1 MDEGKAIHSTEA
13 ERSRGGREYGAG
25 EGQFHKRKTRRLQ
38 QRRLRAMEQ
47 VSTIQRMKVH
57 SLIDKVYKLSNLH
70 LAWKKVKENRGAG
83 GIDEMSIGE
92 FDSIAENALEGLH
105 RELKSDKYMPLPV
118 RRVQIPKRGKPKEM
132 RPLGIPAIRDR
143 VCQQALRNQLEPIFE
158 PTLND
163 CSFGY
168 RPGRSAHD
176 ALRKIWRELMDGYQW
191 VVDADLRD
199 YFGSV
204 DHDKLITMVAAR
216 ISDGRVLKLIRQML
230 RAGYVENG
238 KRLPT
243 PQGTPQGGVISPLL
257 SNIYLT
263 PFDNEMTGRGYKLTR
278 FADDW
283 LVLCRTRAEAQQA
296 LYEATAILKELG
308 LTLHPEKTRIVHITW
323 GFEFLGYKLKRG
335 KGLKLSES
343 KLSKKPNA
351 QGMYAVPKEQS
362 IRRFMDQIR
371 LKTKRKIPLTLKE
384 IIDEINPII
393 RGWGTYYRKANVRKL
408 FSRLKGWIVHRLWSH
423 QLKRWRNGGWR
434 KYPDRVL
441 YNHYGLV
448 NLTQLIPDIGKRS

>member
-1 MDEGKAIHSTEA
+1 
-13 ERSRGGREYGAG
+13 
-25 EGQFHKRKTRRLQ
+25 
-38 QRRLRAMEQ
+38 MEQ

-83 GIDEMSIGE
+83 GIDAVSVEV
-92 FDSIAENALEGLH
+92 FDSIAENEIEKLQGEI
-105 RELKSDKYMPLPV
+105 RSDSYSPMPV

-143 VCQQALRNQLEPIFE
+143 VCQQALKNRLEPIFE
-158 PTLND
+158 PVFND

-176 ALRKIWRELMDGYQW
+176 ALRKIWRELTEGYQW

-204 DHDKLITMVAAR
+204 DHEKLITMVSER

-230 RAGYVENG
+230 KAGYVENG
-238 KRLPT
+238 KQLPT

-263 PFDNEMTGRGYKLTR
+263 PFDNEMTRRGHKLTR

-283 LVLCRTRAEAQQA
+283 LVLCRTRSEAQQA
-296 LYEATAILKELG
+296 LKEATETLKELG
-308 LTLHPEKTRIVHITW
+308 LTLHAEKTRIAHITW

-335 KGLKLSES
+335 KGLKLPES
-343 KLSKKPNA
+343 KFSKKPNA

-362 IRRFMDQIR
+362 VRRFMEQIR
-371 LKTKRKIPLTLKE
+371 LKTKRKVPLTLKE
-384 IIDEINPII
+384 VIDEINPII
-393 RGWGTYYRKANVRKL
+393 RGWGMYYRKAHVRKL

-423 QLKRWRNGGWR
+423 QLKRWRNCGWR

-448 NLTQLIPDIGKRS
+448 NLTQLIPDIGGRSARGANS

>member
-1 MDEGKAIHSTEA
+1 
-13 ERSRGGREYGAG
+13 
-25 EGQFHKRKTRRLQ
+25 
-38 QRRLRAMEQ
+38 MEQ
-47 VSTIQRMKVH
+47 VSTIERMKVH
-57 SLIDKVYKLSNLH
+57 SLIDKVYKLSNLQ

-83 GIDEMSIGE
+83 GVDAVSVEA
-92 FDSIAENALEGLH
+92 FASIAENELEKLH
-105 RELKSDKYMPLPV
+105 GELRSDSYAALPV
-118 RRVQIPKRGKPKEM
+118 RRVHIPKRGNPKEK

-143 VCQQALRNQLEPIFE
+143 VCQQALKNRLEPIFE
-158 PTLND
+158 PIFND

-176 ALRKIWRELMDGYQW
+176 ALRKIWRELTEGYHW

-204 DHDKLITMVAAR
+204 DHEQLITMVAER
-216 ISDGRVLKLIRQML
+216 ISDGRALKLIRQML
-230 RAGYVENG
+230 KAGYVEDG
-238 KRLPT
+238 KRLST

-263 PFDNEMTGRGYKLTR
+263 PFDNEMTRRGHKLTR

-296 LYEATAILKELG
+296 LKEATEILTELG
-308 LTLHPEKTRIVHITW
+308 LTLHPEKTRIVHITL

-335 KGLKLSES
+335 KGLKLPES

-362 IRRFMDQIR
+362 LRRFMEQIR
-371 LKTKRKIPLTLKE
+371 LKTKRKVPLTLKE
-384 IIDEINPII
+384 IIDGINPII
-393 RGWGTYYRKANVRKL
+393 RGWGMYYRKAHVRKL
-408 FSRLKGWIVHRLWSH
+408 FSRLRKWIVRRLWSH

-441 YNHYGLV
+441 YSHYGLV
-448 NLTQLIPDIGKRS
+448 NLIQLIPDISKRS

>member
-1 MDEGKAIHSTEA
+1 MD
-13 ERSRGGREYGAG
+13 
-25 EGQFHKRKTRRLQ
+25 
-38 QRRLRAMEQ
+38 Q
-47 VSTIQRMKVH
+47 VSTIKRKKVH
-57 SLIDKVYKLSNLH
+57 SLIDKVYKLGNLQ

-83 GIDEMSIGE
+83 GIDAVSVWM
-92 FDSIAENALEGLH
+92 FDAIAGSELEKLH
-105 RELKSDKYMPLPV
+105 RELRSDSYVPMPV
-118 RRVQIPKRGKPKEM
+118 RRVHIPKRGKPKER

-143 VCQQALRNQLEPIFE
+143 VCQQALKNRLEPIFE
-158 PTLND
+158 PEFNN

-168 RPGRSAHD
+168 RPGRTAHD

-191 VVDADLRD
+191 IVDADLRD

-204 DHDKLITMVAAR
+204 DHENLITMVAER
-216 ISDGRVLKLIRQML
+216 VSDGRVLSLIRWML
-230 RAGYVENG
+230 KAGYVEHG
-238 KRLPT
+238 KQLPT

-263 PFDNEMTGRGYKLTR
+263 PFDNEMIRRGHKLTR

-283 LVLCRTRAEAQQA
+283 VVLCRTQVEAQKA
-296 LYEATAILKELG
+296 LKEATEILKELG
-308 LTLHPEKTRIVHITW
+308 LTLHPEKTKIVHIRW

-335 KGLKLSES
+335 SGLKLPGS

-351 QGMYAVPKEQS
+351 QDIYAVPKEQS

-371 LKTKRKIPLTLKE
+371 LKTKRKVPLTLKE

-393 RGWGTYYRKANVRKL
+393 RGWGMYYRKAHVRKI

-423 QLKRWRNGGWR
+423 QLKRWRNRGWR

-448 NLTQLIPDIGKRS
+448 NLTQLIPDIGRRSYRRAIS